1 MVEFKLMETL
11 QYRSENSKVEGE
23 FLIGNETLW
32 ASQKVVAE
40 IFGTSSQN
48 ISKHF
53 HKIIEDGELNENE
66 VSISS
71 NKLFQEDSEFIN
83 SELIKSK
90 TRGRPQKWY
99 NLDAI
104 ISIGYRINSKEATQ
118 FRKWSN
124 KILKEYMTKGF
135 VLDVELLKKG
145 GRFTEDYFDEL
156 LAAIREIRASERRFN
171 QKLTDIYATS
181 FDYDKQSDIT
191 KDFFANAQNILI
203 YAITKHTAAEIIDMR
218 SDVSKKNMGLTSWA
232 NSPNGKI
239 LASDIVVSKN
249 YLNKTEITK
258 LNNLVD
264 GFLTL
269 AENRAM
275 NHEPMSMKD
284 WKGLLINYVIL
295 NGLPVLEGRGEISS
309 KEAKEHVREK
319 FKEFRVIQDREYKSD
334 YDRMIIDIKR
344 LEGKNN

>member
-1 MVEFKLMETL
+1 MVEFKLMEIL
-11 QYRSENSKVEGE
+11 HYRSENSEVEGE
-23 FLIGNETLW
+23 FLIGHDTLW
-32 ASQKVVAE
+32 SSQKIVAE

-53 HKIIEDGELNENE
+53 RKIVQEGELIENE

-71 NKLFQEDSEFIN
+71 KILFEGNSDFIN

-90 TRGRPQKWY
+90 KRGRPQIWY

-124 KILKEYMTKGF
+124 KILKEYMVKGF

-156 LAAIREIRASERRFN
+156 LATIREIRASERRFN
-171 QKLTDIYATS
+171 QKLTDLYATS
-181 FDYDKQSDIT
+181 FDYDKDSDFT

-203 YAITKHTAAEIIDMR
+203 YAVTQHTAAEIIDIR
-218 SDVSKKNMGLTSWA
+218 SDVDKKNMGLTSWA

-249 YLNKTEITK
+249 YLNKTELTQ

-275 NHEPMSMKD
+275 NHEAVMMKE
-284 WKGLLINYVIL
+284 WKGLLVNYIIL
-295 NGLPVLEGRGEISS
+295 NDLPVLEGKGKISS
-309 KEAKEHVREK
+309 KEAKENVHEK
-319 FKEFRVIQDREYKSD
+319 FKKFRVMQDKNYVSD
-334 YDRMIIDIKR
+334 YDQMVLDIKR
-344 LEGKNN
+344 LEGS